1 MQSDSGAFEYAVAP
15 VKCQFRCWHIT
26 ELFSLNVFM
35 YIQTQSHLC
44 VHTVELIYFH
54 AWSVRQLTVSN
65 MRRLDRLLSFSCKRV
80 LIFDGSA
87 KELWPSI
94 ESTNWCYLMSDFLMQ
109 TLTYHQ
115 VSAHIY
121 THMFIFIYTYVCI
134 YIHTMYAYMY
144 AYINMY
150 MCICVYAME
159 MMWKRNGNTAGF
171 VGCVACIQ
179 STCICTGCI
188 LLARQPSFIK
198 FTGLFSWDVRN
209 FYCILRL
216 LLL

>member
-1 MQSDSGAFEYAVAP
+1 MYSCTYRRNPTCACTPWSWFTFKPEVFVKSQCRICADS
-15 VKCQFRCWHIT
+15 K
-26 ELFSLNVFM
+26 LM
-35 YIQTQSHLC
+35 
-44 VHTVELIYFH
+44 
-54 AWSVRQLTVSN
+54 
-65 MRRLDRLLSFSCKRV
+65 SFSCKRV

-94 ESTNWCYLMSDFLMQ
+94 ESTNWCYLMSNFLMQ

-115 VSAHIY
+115 VSAYIY
-121 THMFIFIYTYVCI
+121 THMFIFIYSYVCI

-171 VGCVACIQ
+171 VGCVACI
-179 STCICTGCI
+179 
-188 LLARQPSFIK
+188 
-198 FTGLFSWDVRN
+198 
-209 FYCILRL
+209 
-216 LLL
+216 